1 MEGVRVSILIALLA
15 NTAVV
20 SAQNAGGRPF
30 HNEAERLARW
40 KAVEMPFHSTGLS
53 ARERQLVEKL
63 VEACRLLDDVFW
75 RQSDLGGLALYK
87 GTRSQTLKDL
97 LGIMGSRWDLL
108 DQNRPFIGEE
118 PMFPGHEFYPD
129 DLTPAALD
137 QYLQKHPEDRAA
149 IYNPYT
155 VVKWKGD
162 RLVAVP
168 YHEEYKQFLQ
178 PMAKALG
185 DAAALSDDA
194 AFASFLRMRAAALLT
209 DDYYRSDLAWL
220 DLKDPKFDVIFAPY
234 ETYLDDLLGVKTS
247 YGAAILI
254 RNQEESRKLALY
266 QKYVPDIQDALPL
279 EAADRPSERGRVT
292 PMEVMDAPFRAG
304 DLRYGYQAVA
314 DNLPNDPRVHH
325 EKGSKKIF
333 FKNFM
338 DVRVTG
344 IVLPLAKRMI
354 EPGQAEKVS
363 AEGYLTATVMHEIA
377 HGLGPSFARNNGQQV
392 DIGAALGPVSSGLE
406 EAKADA
412 VGMFGLAWLVDHG
425 VLPKNR
431 LEEYYVSFVADFF
444 RALRFGAGEAH
455 GRAEMM
461 EFNYLLEQRAL
472 ARVNGRYAIDYARMP
487 AALAQLSR
495 ELLETEATGDRA
507 RAEAWFARYDK
518 MPAELRTALAATADI
533 PVDIRPTFSFPDKVE

>member
-1 MEGVRVSILIALLA
+1 
-15 NTAVV
+15 
-20 SAQNAGGRPF
+20 
-30 HNEAERLARW
+30 
-40 KAVEMPFHSTGLS
+40 
-53 ARERQLVEKL
+53 
-63 VEACRLLDDVFW
+63 
-75 RQSDLGGLALYK
+75 LALYK

-129 DLTPAALD
+129 DLTPAGLE

-178 PMAKALG
+178 PMAQALR

-209 DDYYRSDLAWL
+209 DDYYQSDLAWL
-220 DLKDPKFDVIFAPY
+220 DLKDPRFDVIFAPY

-254 RNQEESRKLALY
+254 RNEEESRKLALY

-344 IVLPLAKRMI
+344 IVLPMAKRMI
-354 EPGQAEKVS
+354 DPGQAEKVS

-377 HGLGPSFARNNGQQV
+377 HGLGPSFARKNGQQV

>member
-1 MEGVRVSILIALLA
+1 MLIALLA
-15 NTAVV
+15 NAAAM
-20 SAQNAGGRPF
+20 SAQNVGGRPF

-53 ARERQLVEKL
+53 ARERQMVEKL
-63 VEACRLLDDVFW
+63 VEACRLLDGVFW
-75 RQSDLGGLALYK
+75 RQSDLGGLALYQ
-87 GTRSQTLKDL
+87 GTRNPTLKGL
-97 LGIMGSRWDLL
+97 LGIMGSRWDLV
-108 DQNRPFIGEE
+108 DQNRPFIGEALM
-118 PMFPGHEFYPD
+118 PPGHEMYPD
-129 DLTPAALD
+129 DLTRARLE
-137 QYLQKHPEDRAA
+137 QYLQKHPEDRAD

-155 VVKWKGD
+155 VVKWQGD

-168 YHEEYKQFLQ
+168 YHEEYKQLLH

-185 DAAALSDDA
+185 DAAALSGDA
-194 AFASFLRMRAAALLT
+194 AFAGFLRMRAAALLT
-209 DDYYRSDLAWL
+209 DDYYQSDLAWL

-254 RNQEESRKLALY
+254 RNEEESRKLAIY

-279 EAADRPSERGRVT
+279 DSADRPSKRGRAT
-292 PMEVMDAPFRAG
+292 PMEVMDAPYRAG

-314 DNLPNDPRVHH
+314 DNLPNDPRVHQ

-338 DVRVTG
+338 DARVAN
-344 IVLPLAKRMI
+344 IILPLAKKMVQ
-354 EPGQAEKVS
+354 PGQAEKVS
-363 AEGYLTATVMHEIA
+363 AEGYLTGTVMHEIA
-377 HGLGPSFARNNGQQV
+377 HGLGPSFARKDGKQV
-392 DIGAALGPVSSGLE
+392 DIREALGPVSSGLE

-412 VGMFGLAWLVDHG
+412 VGMFGLAWLADHG
-425 VLPKNR
+425 ALPRER
-431 LEEYYVSFVADFF
+431 LEEYYASFVADFF
-444 RALRFGAGEAH
+444 RALRFGTGEAH

-472 ARVNGRYAIDYARMP
+472 ARTDGRYAIDYARVP

-518 MPAELRTALAATADI
+518 MPAELKSALGATADI
-533 PVDIRPTFSFPDKVE
+533 PVDIRPIFSFPDKLE